1 MAVRL
6 SDGSSV
12 ERPITRK
19 NATKDF
25 KHKTRIVY
33 WVSNPHYASKSQLI
47 MNTKKNQNI
56 NVGVDTGKFQLD
68 IYIRP
73 LDIYFTVSNDEK
85 GINDAIKEIKK
96 HKPERIIIEATGR
109 LEMPFIMACAKA
121 KLPFVIAN
129 PIHIKRFAGA
139 IGQRAKTDK
148 LDAQLIAHYGEAIK
162 PNLSQLKPDTMQAM
176 SDLVARR
183 NQLLV
188 MQTMEKNR
196 LQILPKNL
204 AMTIKPILTA
214 FKNQITKI
222 ENKIVELIES
232 CPDYQAKNTILQSM
246 KGIGKIASASLI
258 SNLPEL
264 GYMTNKQASALVGVA
279 PMNRES
285 GRFKGQRKI
294 QGGRHQVRTVLYM
307 AMMSA
312 IQSNPVFKETY
323 QRLVAAGKP
332 KKVAIIACIRKMIV
346 ILNSMLRDGV
356 LWESPKV

>member
-1 MAVRL
+1 
-6 SDGSSV
+6 
-12 ERPITRK
+12 
-19 NATKDF
+19 
-25 KHKTRIVY
+25 
-33 WVSNPHYASKSQLI
+33 
-47 MNTKKNQNI
+47 MNTKTNQNI

-96 HKPERIIIEATGR
+96 HCPERIVIEATGR
-109 LEMPFIMACAKA
+109 LEMPFILACAKA

-148 LDAQLIAHYGEAIK
+148 LDAQLIAHYAETIK
-162 PNLSQLKPDTMQAM
+162 PKLSALKPEVTQSM

-183 NQLLV
+183 SQLLT

-196 LQILPKNL
+196 LQILPKHL
-204 AMTIKPILTA
+204 AMTIKPILTT
-214 FKNQITKI
+214 FKNQIDKI
-222 ENKIVELIES
+222 EKKIAELIES

-246 KGIGKIASASLI
+246 KGIGKIASASII

-264 GYMTNKQASALVGVA
+264 GYISSKQASALVGVA

-285 GRFKGQRKI
+285 GRYKGLRKI

-312 IQSNPVFKETY
+312 IQSNPVFKNTY

-332 KKVAIIACIRKMIV
+332 KKVAIIACVRKMIV
-346 ILNSMLRDGV
+346 ILNSMLRDGAM
-356 LWESPKV
+356 WDESMA

>member
-1 MAVRL
+1 M
-6 SDGSSV
+6 
-12 ERPITRK
+12 
-19 NATKDF
+19 
-25 KHKTRIVY
+25 KT
-33 WVSNPHYASKSQLI
+33 
-47 MNTKKNQNI
+47 NTNQNI

-73 LDIYFTVSNDEK
+73 LDIYFTVNNDEK
-85 GINDAIKEIKK
+85 GIAEAIKKIKV
-96 HKPERIIIEATGR
+96 HFPNRIIIEATGR
-109 LEMPFIMACAKA
+109 LEMPFIIACAKA
-121 KLPFVIAN
+121 NLPFVIAN

-162 PNLSQLKPDTMQAM
+162 PTLSTLKPDIMQTM

-196 LQILPKNL
+196 LQILPKEL
-204 AMTIKPILTA
+204 VSTIKPILTA
-214 FKNQITKI
+214 FKNQIEKI
-222 ENKIVELIES
+222 ENKILKLIES
-232 CPDYQAKNTILQSM
+232 CPDYSAKNTILQSM
-246 KGIGKIASASLI
+246 KGIGKIAAASII

-264 GYMTNKQASALVGVA
+264 GYMSNKEAGALVGVA

-285 GRFKGQRKI
+285 GRYKGLRKI

-312 IQSNPVFKETY
+312 IQSNPVFKSTY

-332 KKVAIIACIRKMIV
+332 KKVALIACVRKMIV

-356 LWESPKV
+356 MWEAPKV